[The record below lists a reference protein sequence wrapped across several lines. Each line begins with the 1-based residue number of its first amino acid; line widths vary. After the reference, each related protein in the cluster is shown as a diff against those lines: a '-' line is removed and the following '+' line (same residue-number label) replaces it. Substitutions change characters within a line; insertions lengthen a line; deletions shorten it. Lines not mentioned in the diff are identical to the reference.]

1 MTLAVTAVSSGPG
14 RRGGVRR
21 PRWLAAVV
29 LAGAVAVAAGCAP
42 DGSSLDGE
50 PAGAV
55 AIGLAVPPLDLDD
68 VAPNIAEHYRT
79 AEANH
84 DVYSQ
89 VPCYCGCERSI
100 CHRHLADCF
109 VRSDGGGWDA
119 HAAGCAVCTDE
130 SAMVRR
136 LLADGTDTATI
147 RQSIIAEFG
156 ALAPD
161 PTT

>member
-1 MTLAVTAVSSGPG
+1 MTLAVTAVSP
-14 RRGGVRR
+14 RRHHRGGVHRS
-21 PRWLAAVV
+21 RWLAAVV
-29 LAGAVAVAAGCAP
+29 LAGTVAVAAGCAA
-42 DGSSLDGE
+42 DGSSLDGK

-79 AEANH
+79 AEANQ
-84 DVYSQ
+84 DAYSQ

-100 CHRHLADCF
+100 GHRHLTDCF
-109 VRSDGGGWDA
+109 VRSDGAGWDA

-136 LLADGTDTATI
+136 LMADGTDTATI
-147 RQSIIAEFG
+147 RPSIIAEFG
-156 ALAPD
+156 DLAPD

>member
-1 MTLAVTAVSSGPG
+1 L
-14 RRGGVRR
+14 R
-21 PRWLAAVV
+21 PARAI
-29 LAGAVAVAAGCAP
+29 AAGCGAHDGWQPSCSPAPSRWQQDAAP

-55 AIGLAVPPLDLDD
+55 AIGLAVPPLDLAD
-68 VAPNIAEHYRT
+68 VVPNIAEHYRT

-100 CHRHLADCF
+100 GHRHLADCF

-119 HAAGCAVCTDE
+119 HAAGCAVCTNE
-130 SAMVRR
+130 STMVRR
-136 LLADGTDTATI
+136 LLADGADTATI

-161 PTT
+161 TTT